1 MYQINLPLRS
11 GTCHHLHKMRDQVL
25 IYLLLACLL
34 LAVSQLQGSQIKVEA
49 IEPGKLLSLFLFIS
63 CSQPNVLLVVGCN
76 AFIFLFQCQQFT
88 SSSDLEAP
96 CQGYLCITGLK
107 RRRFINPHLNP
118 TQQAIT
124 VHHLDTKKMDATASI
139 GMGRYEVNSE
149 AKMKSFSGLGI
160 GLSLVFGCLVLAL
173 FAELYYL
180 LWWKKRIASSE
191 VEYDYT
197 NYAKELVQLLCW
209 KKPSTPLHA
218 PTTANNHRD
227 TNGVEPDLELGS
239 TKGLLLMGGFGEEG
253 VESELMRFHNLA
265 GPPRF
270 LFTIKEETKDDL
282 ESEDKG
288 SRRRNLNDVMLAMDT
303 PFHSPL
309 SSPPLKS
316 PLGSYY
322 QPQGF
327 NPLFESSTDGELN
340 KLRSSPPP
348 KFKFLRDAEEK
359 LLKRLMLE
367 AEKRVQRNGGSFQ
380 DSGVKA
386 VNGATISTEGTMI
399 EGSFL
404 KFIVDKSREPLQY
417 LPQYPSSSS
426 QVLPLASS
434 PITFRPPDKDCMH

>member
-1 MYQINLPLRS
+1 
-11 GTCHHLHKMRDQVL
+11 
-25 IYLLLACLL
+25 
-34 LAVSQLQGSQIKVEA
+34 
-49 IEPGKLLSLFLFIS
+49 
-63 CSQPNVLLVVGCN
+63 
-76 AFIFLFQCQQFT
+76 
-88 SSSDLEAP
+88 
-96 CQGYLCITGLK
+96 
-107 RRRFINPHLNP
+107 
-118 TQQAIT
+118 
-124 VHHLDTKKMDATASI
+124 
-139 GMGRYEVNSE
+139 
-149 AKMKSFSGLGI
+149 MKSFSGLGI

-218 PTTANNHRD
+218 PTTASNHRD
-227 TNGVEPDLELGS
+227 TNGVEPDLELGP

-253 VESELMRFHNLA
+253 VESELMRLHNLA

-322 QPQGF
+322 HPQGF

-386 VNGATISTEGTMI
+386 VNGATNSTEGTMM

-404 KFIVDKSREPLQY
+404 KFIVDKNREPLQY
-417 LPQYPSSSS
+417 LPQHPSSSS

-434 PITFRPPDKDCMH
+434 PVTFRPPDKDSMH